1 MRIAN
6 RERYNELYFTDEARA
21 EAAALRSAG
30 NSFPAPG
37 DVVQGRATDRPGV
50 IAAPLPVPAVYTHS
64 LSHTH
69 THTHTH
75 MYSYMYMYP
84 GLIAGPLLVYANIYI
99 HKHTHECIYVHI
111 SRCDCRTAS
120 CACYVHTHTHTHTH
134 THMYVYMY
142 IYPGVIAGPLL
153 VHAKFPLTD
162 QSLALCSNAIRLT
175 MASLHKRV
183 SLSSI

>member
-1 MRIAN
+1 M
-6 RERYNELYFTDEARA
+6 LT
-21 EAAALRSAG
+21 
-30 NSFPAPG
+30 
-37 DVVQGRATDRPGV
+37 
-50 IAAPLPVPAVYTHS
+50 YTY
-64 LSHTH
+64 TN
-69 THTHTH
+69 TH
-75 MYSYMYMYP
+75 MYVYMYIYP
-84 GLIAGPLLVYANIYI
+84 GVIAGPLLVLAMY
-99 HKHTHECIYVHI
+99 
-111 SRCDCRTAS
+111 
-120 CACYVHTHTHTHTH
+120 THTHTHTH